1 MQLKLTMLATVL
13 SIFSPF
19 LWATSPSF
27 DCDKASSQVE
37 ARICTDDALTALDV
51 KMEKVYEQAI
61 QNIPD
66 SERSTM
72 KAMQRGWIKGR
83 NECWKGQDEHACVE
97 YAYKSRIVELQ
108 VAGGLIEVPSPVGFN
123 CQNMADKPVTVVF
136 YNQTDPASAMITV
149 GDDQAL
155 AFSTRTAS
163 GARYDGQNVS
173 LWEHQGEASLEWFG
187 TKMQCQAIKRTEGS
201 SQLKSLDKKSVDKE
215 PINQAAMNASNDTF
229 SFSALKNT
237 AYQGFES
244 GAYRRV
250 VLNNGLWVGEPY
262 QPGGAVSPQVMLIG
276 GIKAIGDLNGDGEDE
291 AVVLLNYAPG
301 GTGQFLNLA
310 VMSKL
315 GTQASGK
322 ADNIATILVGDR
334 VRVRDLQIKNGK
346 IVLGVVQVGPKD
358 SICCP
363 GEVAERVWQLNGT
376 TLQELDSNKQTSR
389 LSPKTLAGNSWVLE
403 SWRYGESAY
412 QSKPITL
419 SFQDNKFVGQSGCNR
434 YFATVKAGK
443 MPGDISVSP
452 PGSTRK
458 ACQDPKLS
466 KNESRFLKQLADVH
480 QFSYFAGKLA
490 LSYGQG
496 NHYGVMI
503 FSLDSSLKS
512 E

>member
-27 DCDKASSQVE
+27 DCDKARGQVE
-37 ARICTDDALTALDV
+37 EHICKDAALAAIDV
-51 KMEKVYEQAI
+51 KMKKVYEQAL

-83 NECWKGQDEHACVE
+83 NECWKGQDERACIE
-97 YAYKSRIVELQ
+97 YAYKSRIVDLQ

-123 CQNMADKPVTVVF
+123 CQHMADKPVTVVF

-187 TKMQCQAIKRTEGS
+187 TKMQCQAIK
-201 SQLKSLDKKSVDKE
+201 
-215 PINQAAMNASNDTF
+215 QAAVNASGDAF

-262 QPGGAVSPQVMLIG
+262 QPGGAIAPQVMLID
-276 GIKAIGDLNGDGEDE
+276 GIKATGDLNGDGEDE

-310 VMSKL
+310 VMSKS
-315 GTQASGK
+315 GAQVSGK
-322 ADNIATILVGDR
+322 ADNIATIFVGDR
-334 VRVRDLQIKNGK
+334 VRVRNLQIKNGK

-376 TLQELDSNKQTSR
+376 TLQEVESNKQTSR
-389 LSPKTLAGNSWVLE
+389 LSPETLAGNSWVLE

-434 YFATVKAGK
+434 YFATVKAGG

-466 KNESRFLKQLADVH
+466 KNENRFLKQLADVH

>member
-37 ARICTDDALTALDV
+37 ERICTDDALAVLDI
-51 KMEKVYEQAI
+51 KMKKVYEQAL

-83 NECWKGQDEHACVE
+83 NECWKGQDERACLE
-97 YAYKSRIVELQ
+97 YAYKSRIVALQ
-108 VAGGLIEVPSPVGFN
+108 VAGGLIEVPSPVDFD
-123 CQNMADKPVTVVF
+123 CQNMTDKPVTVVF
-136 YNQTDPASAMITV
+136 YNQTDPASALITV

-155 AFSTRTAS
+155 AFSTQTAS

-187 TKMQCQAIKRTEGS
+187 TKMQCQAIKQTEGS
-201 SQLKSLDKKSVDKE
+201 LQLNSLNNEAQD
-215 PINQAAMNASNDTF
+215 PINPVAMNASNDAF

-262 QPGGAVSPQVMLIG
+262 QPGGVVAPQVMLID
-276 GIKAIGDLNGDGEDE
+276 GIKATGDLNGDGEDE

-310 VMSKL
+310 VMSKS

-322 ADNIATILVGDR
+322 ADNVATIFVGDR
-334 VRVRDLQIKNGK
+334 VRVRDLKIKNGK
-346 IVLGVVQVGPKD
+346 IVLDVVQVGPKD

-376 TLQELDSNKQTSR
+376 TLQELESNKQTSR
-389 LSPKTLAGNSWVLE
+389 LSPKTLAGSSWVLE

-434 YFATVKAGK
+434 YFTTVKAGI

-452 PGSTRK
+452 PSSTRK
-458 ACQDPKLS
+458 ACKDPKLS
-466 KNESRFLKQLADVH
+466 KNENRFLKQLKDVH
-480 QFSYFAGKLA
+480 QFSFFAGKLA

>member
-1 MQLKLTMLATVL
+1 MQLKFTILATVL
-13 SIFSPF
+13 SIFSPT
-19 LWATSPSF
+19 LWANPSSF
-27 DCDKASSQVE
+27 DCDKASNQVE
-37 ARICTDDALTALDV
+37 ERICTDDDLAALDT
-51 KMEKVYEQAI
+51 KMDKVYGQAI

-66 SERSTM
+66 SERSIM

-83 NECWKGQDEHACVE
+83 NECWKGQDERACVE

-108 VAGGLIEVPSPVGFN
+108 VAGGLIEVPSPVGFH
-123 CQNMADKPVTVVF
+123 CSNMADKPVTVVF

-155 AFSTRTAS
+155 ALSTRTAS

-173 LWEHQGEASLEWFG
+173 FWEHHGEASIEWFG
-187 TKMQCQAIKRTEGS
+187 TKMQCQAIKQTKGS
-201 SQLKSLDKKSVDKE
+201 SQINSLENNKAQESIK
-215 PINQAAMNASNDTF
+215 PAAVNTSNDAF

-262 QPGGAVSPQVMLIG
+262 QPGGAISPQVMLID

-310 VMSKL
+310 VMSKS
-315 GTQASGK
+315 GAEVQGK
-322 ADNIATILVGDR
+322 ADNIATIFVGDR
-334 VRVRDLQIKNGK
+334 VRVRELNIKNGK
-346 IVLGVVQVGPKD
+346 IILGVVQVGPKD
-358 SICCP
+358 AICCP
-363 GEVAERVWQLNGT
+363 GEVAERVWELNGT
-376 TLQELDSNKQTSR
+376 TLKEVKSNKQTSR
-389 LSPKTLAGNSWVLE
+389 LSPKTLAGNTWILE
-403 SWRYGESAY
+403 SWRYGESAH

-419 SFQDNKFVGQSGCNR
+419 SFQDNKFIGQSGCNR
-434 YFATVKAGK
+434 YFAAVKVGE
-443 MPGDISVSP
+443 MPGDISVSS

-466 KNESRFLKQLADVH
+466 KNENRFLKQLADVH

-490 LSYGQG
+490 LTYGQG

>member
-27 DCDKASSQVE
+27 VCDKARGQVE
-37 ARICTDDALTALDV
+37 EHICKDAALAALDV
-51 KMEKVYEQAI
+51 KMKKVYEQAL

-83 NECWKGQDEHACVE
+83 NECWKGQDERACIE
-97 YAYKSRIVELQ
+97 YAYKSRIVDLQ

-123 CQNMADKPVTVVF
+123 CQHMADKPVTVVF

-187 TKMQCQAIKRTEGS
+187 TKMQCQAIK
-201 SQLKSLDKKSVDKE
+201 
-215 PINQAAMNASNDTF
+215 QAAVNASGDAF

-262 QPGGAVSPQVMLIG
+262 QPGGVIAPQVMLID
-276 GIKAIGDLNGDGEDE
+276 GIKATGDLNGDGEDE

-310 VMSKL
+310 VMSKS
-315 GTQASGK
+315 GAQVSGK
-322 ADNIATILVGDR
+322 ADNIATIFVGDR
-334 VRVRDLQIKNGK
+334 VRVRNLQIKNGK

-376 TLQELDSNKQTSR
+376 TLQEVESNKQTSR

-434 YFATVKAGK
+434 YFATVKAGE

-466 KNESRFLKQLADVH
+466 KNENRFLKQLADVH

>member
-1 MQLKLTMLATVL
+1 MRLKLTILATVL

-19 LWATSPSF
+19 LWAESPSF
-27 DCDKASSQVE
+27 DCDKASGQVE
-37 ARICTDDALTALDV
+37 ERICNDDALAALDT
-51 KMEKVYEQAI
+51 KMEMVYDQAI

-66 SERSTM
+66 SERSIM

-83 NECWKGQDEHACVE
+83 NECWKGQDERACVE
-97 YAYKSRIVELQ
+97 YAYKSRIVDLQ

-123 CQNMADKPVTVVF
+123 CPNMADKPVTVVF

-163 GARYDGQNVS
+163 GARYEGQNVS

-187 TKMQCQAIKRTEGS
+187 TKMQCQAIKPTA
-201 SQLKSLDKKSVDKE
+201 V
-215 PINQAAMNASNDTF
+215 NASDDAF
-229 SFSALKNT
+229 SFLALKNT

-262 QPGGAVSPQVMLIG
+262 QPGGAVAPQVMLID
-276 GIKAIGDLNGDGEDE
+276 GIKATGDLNGDGEDE

-310 VMSKL
+310 VMSKT
-315 GTQASGK
+315 GAQAPSK
-322 ADNIATILVGDR
+322 ADNIATIYVGDR

-376 TLQELDSNKQTSR
+376 TLQEVESNKQTSR

-443 MPGDISVSP
+443 MPGDISVSSL
-452 PGSTRK
+452 GSTRK

-466 KNESRFLKQLADVH
+466 QNENRFLKQLADVH

-496 NHYGVMI
+496 SHYGVMI